1 MSQTLGPVAALLL
14 GVFFLVT
21 GSGLQNTLLP
31 LRGAFEGFSAINLG
45 ILGSSY
51 YLGFVVGCLV
61 VPHLVR
67 RSGHIRAFAALTSGV
82 VATMIAHPVFIDPIF
97 WFVLRAITGFCFA
110 GLYLVIESWLNDRA
124 TNQTRGFVMSA
135 YVMVDYAALTAGQMM
150 ITLYPVRGFEL
161 FSLAAILFSLAT
173 LPVAITSAGQPAP
186 IETARIR
193 LVRLFRAAPVAMVGC
208 FVIGLTNGSLWSLG
222 PIFGIGRGLTADGAA
237 TFMSAVVVAGALAQW
252 PIGFLSDRMDRRRIL
267 GALTVGAMLSGL
279 ALGALQFDLVG
290 LSVLGL
296 FYGALSLPAYSL
308 AAAHAYD
315 RTPASDA
322 VETAAGL
329 LLLYGIGSVIGPALA
344 SLGMQH
350 YGPGALFYFTS
361 GAFVLL
367 LLFVVW
373 RMSLREKE
381 RTVEPMSEPMAS
393 APTGT
398 VPRPEPELGPVS
410 RFRRWRRP
418 APPVKP
424 QPRPAPPL
432 PSGKLLSAGKP
443 RLEAGTTG
451 PAKPDATDTDAPGGD
466 FPTEQDGRSDG
477 A

>member
-1 MSQTLGPVAALLL
+1 MAQTLGPVAALLL

-31 LRGAFEGFSAINLG
+31 LRGAFEGFSAVQLG
-45 ILGSSY
+45 LLGSSY
-51 YLGFVVGCLV
+51 YLGFVTGCLL

-67 RSGHIRAFAALTSGV
+67 RSGHIRAFAALTAGV
-82 VATMIAHPVFIDPIF
+82 VASMMAHPLFIDPF
-97 WFVLRAITGFCFA
+97 VWFGLRAITGFCFA

-135 YVMVDYAALTAGQMM
+135 YVIVDYAALTAGQMM

-161 FSLAAILFSLAT
+161 FAFATILFALAT
-173 LPVAITSAGQPAP
+173 LPVAMTSAGQPAP

-193 LVRLFRAAPVAMVGC
+193 IWHLFKAAPVAVVGC

-237 TFMSAVVVAGALAQW
+237 TFMSAAVVAGAIAQW
-252 PIGFLSDRMDRRRIL
+252 PIGYISDRMDRRRIL
-267 GALTVGAMLSGL
+267 AALMVGALLAGL
-279 ALGALQFDLVG
+279 ALGVFQFG
-290 LSVLGL
+290 LLGLCILAL

-315 RTPASDA
+315 RTAPAEA

-329 LLLYGIGSVIGPALA
+329 LLAYGIGSVAGPSVA
-344 SLGMQH
+344 SFGMMH
-350 YGPGALFYFTS
+350 YGPGALFLFTAAS
-361 GAFVLL
+361 HTLL

-373 RMSLREKE
+373 RMTCREKTPPHLAE
-381 RTVEPMSEPMAS
+381 KVGETAAS
-393 APTGT
+393 AATGT
-398 VPRPEPELGPVS
+398 VPMPEPDVEPVAAPRMAAS
-410 RFRRWRRP
+410 TASASRP
-418 APPVKP
+418 ATHM
-424 QPRPAPPL
+424 APP
-432 PSGKLLSAGKP
+432 AN
-443 RLEAGTTG
+443 
-451 PAKPDATDTDAPGGD
+451 PAADAP

>member
-1 MSQTLGPVAALLL
+1 MAQTLGPVAALLL

-31 LRGAFEGFSAINLG
+31 LRGAFEGFSAISLG

-51 YLGFVVGCLV
+51 YLGFVIGCLA

-82 VATMIAHPVFIDPIF
+82 VATMLAHPVFIDPYV
-97 WFVLRAITGFCFA
+97 WFGLRAITGFCFA

-135 YVMVDYAALTAGQMM
+135 YIIVDYAALTAGQMM

-161 FSLAAILFSLAT
+161 FALGAILLSLAT
-173 LPVAITSAGQPAP
+173 LPVVVSSSGQPAP

-193 LVRLFRAAPVAMVGC
+193 VFRLFRAAPVAMVGC
-208 FVIGLTNGSLWSLG
+208 FVIGLANGSLWSLG
-222 PIFGIGRGLTADGAA
+222 PIFSIGRGLTADGAA
-237 TFMSAVVVAGALAQW
+237 TFMSAIVVAGALAQW
-252 PIGFLSDRMDRRRIL
+252 PVGFLSDRMDRRRIL
-267 GALTVGAMLSGL
+267 GALMVGAMMAGL
-279 ALGALQFDLVG
+279 ALGMFEFGLVG
-290 LSVLGL
+290 LCVLGL
-296 FYGALSLPAYSL
+296 AYGALSLPAYSL

-315 RTPASDA
+315 RTAPTDA

-329 LLLYGIGSVIGPALA
+329 LLLYGVGSVVGPSLA
-344 SLGMQH
+344 SFGMQH
-350 YGPGALFYFTS
+350 YGPGSLFFFTAAS
-361 GAFVLL
+361 HTFL

-373 RMSLREKE
+373 FLCFGSAGKPVAPAHAGLAD
-381 RTVEPMSEPMAS
+381 EPSAAS
-393 APTGT
+393 PATGT
-398 VPRPEPELGPVS
+398 VPAPDDDEPAA
-410 RFRRWRRP
+410 P
-418 APPVKP
+418 APTRKAA
-424 QPRPAPPL
+424 PRPA
-432 PSGKLLSAGKP
+432 A
-443 RLEAGTTG
+443 
-451 PAKPDATDTDAPGGD
+451 PAREDGS

>member
-1 MSQTLGPVAALLL
+1 MAQTLGPVAALLL

-31 LRGAFEGFSAINLG
+31 LRGAFEGFSAVHLG

-51 YLGFVVGCLV
+51 YLGFVLGCLL
-61 VPHLVR
+61 VPHIVR
-67 RSGHIRAFAALTSGV
+67 RSGHIRAFAALTSGA
-82 VATMIAHPVFIDPIF
+82 VATMLAHPLFIDPYV

-135 YVMVDYAALTAGQMM
+135 YVIVDYAALTAGQMM

-161 FSLAAILFSLAT
+161 FALGAMLFALAT
-173 LPVAITSAGQPAP
+173 LPVSMTRAGQPAP

-193 LVRLFRAAPVAMVGC
+193 PIRLLRAAPVAVVGC

-222 PIFGIGRGLTADGAA
+222 PIFGIGRGLTSDGAA
-237 TFMSAVVVAGALAQW
+237 TFMSAVVVAGAVAQW
-252 PIGFLSDRMDRRRIL
+252 PIGYLSDRMDRRRIL
-267 GALTVGAMLSGL
+267 GALMVGAMLAGL
-279 ALGALQFDLVG
+279 ALGALPFG
-290 LSVLGL
+290 LLGLCVLGL

-315 RTPASDA
+315 RTAPSEA

-329 LLLYGIGSVIGPALA
+329 LLAYGIGSVVGPSLA
-344 SLGMQH
+344 SVGMTH
-350 YGPGALFYFTS
+350 YGPGALFFFTAIS
-361 GAFVLL
+361 HTFL

-373 RMSLREKE
+373 RISCRDPVPASEKMGE
-381 RTVEPMSEPMAS
+381 TA
-393 APTGT
+393 ACAATGT
-398 VPRPEPELGPVS
+398 VPVPEPDDVPDIRPGPAA
-410 RFRRWRRP
+410 RP
-418 APPVKP
+418 A
-424 QPRPAPPL
+424 A
-432 PSGKLLSAGKP
+432 
-443 RLEAGTTG
+443 
-451 PAKPDATDTDAPGGD
+451 DATILA
-466 FPTEQDGRSDG
+466 EQDGRSDG

>member
-1 MSQTLGPVAALLL
+1 MAQTLGPVAALLL

-51 YLGFVVGCLV
+51 YLGFVIGCLA

-82 VATMIAHPVFIDPIF
+82 VAAMMGHLIIIDPF
-97 WFVLRAITGFCFA
+97 VWFGLRAITGFCFA

-161 FSLAAILFSLAT
+161 FALAAILFSIAT
-173 LPVAITSAGQPAP
+173 LPVVMSNAGQPAP

-193 LVRLFRAAPVAMVGC
+193 PLRLFRAAPVAMVGC

-237 TFMSAVVVAGALAQW
+237 TFMSAVVVAGAVAQW
-252 PIGFLSDRMDRRRIL
+252 PVGFFSDRTDRRRIL
-267 GALTVGAMLSGL
+267 AGLMVGAMLAGL
-279 ALGALQFDLVG
+279 ALGMFDFG
-290 LSVLGL
+290 LLGLCLLGL

-315 RTPASDA
+315 RTPASQA

-329 LLLYGIGSVIGPALA
+329 LLLYGIGSVVGPALA
-344 SLGMQH
+344 SYGMQH
-350 YGPGALFYFTS
+350 YGPGSLFYFTAAS
-361 GAFVLL
+361 HTLL

-373 RMSLREKE
+373 RMCCRETPAG
-381 RTVEPMSEPMAS
+381 TVHAAVDEAS
-393 APTGT
+393 AASAITGT
-398 VPRPEPELGPVS
+398 VPQPEDDTAETPAAAPD
-410 RFRRWRRP
+410 RRAQMRR
-418 APPVKP
+418 
-424 QPRPAPPL
+424 
-432 PSGKLLSAGKP
+432 SS
-443 RLEAGTTG
+443 
-451 PAKPDATDTDAPGGD
+451 DADS

-477 A
+477 G

>member
-82 VATMIAHPVFIDPIF
+82 VATMIAHPLFIDPIV
-97 WFVLRAITGFCFA
+97 WFVLRGITGFCFA

-135 YVMVDYAALTAGQMM
+135 YVIVDYAALTVGQMM

-161 FSLAAILFSLAT
+161 FALAAILFSLAT
-173 LPVAITSAGQPAP
+173 LPVAITSSGQPAP

-193 LVRLFRAAPVAMVGC
+193 LPRLFRAAPVAMVGC
-208 FVIGLTNGSLWSLG
+208 FVIGITNGSLWSLG

-267 GALTVGAMLSGL
+267 GALMVGAMLAGL
-279 ALGALQFDLVG
+279 ALGALQFDLIG

-315 RTPASDA
+315 RTHAADA

-329 LLLYGIGSVIGPALA
+329 LLLYGIGSVVGPALA

-350 YGPGALFYFTS
+350 YGPGALFFFTAAAY
-361 GAFVLL
+361 AFL

-373 RMSLREKE
+373 RMSVREDA
-381 RTVEPMSEPMAS
+381 RPSEPVTEPMAS
-393 APTGT
+393 AATGT
-398 VPRPEPELGPVS
+398 VPRPEPEPPVS
-410 RFRRWRRP
+410 RLNRWRRT

-424 QPRPAPPL
+424 QPRPAPPAPPGQDDVAKAGSL
-432 PSGKLLSAGKP
+432 KDSPGKGKTDD
-443 RLEAGTTG
+443 AF
-451 PAKPDATDTDAPGGD
+451 PD
-466 FPTEQDGRSDG
+466 EQDGRSDG

>member
-51 YLGFVVGCLV
+51 YLGFVVGCLI

-67 RSGHIRAFAALTSGV
+67 RSGHIRAFAALTSCV
-82 VATMIAHPVFIDPIF
+82 VATMIAHPLFIEPLF
-97 WFVLRAITGFCFA
+97 WFALRGITGFCFA

-135 YVMVDYAALTAGQMM
+135 YVIVDYAALTAGQMM

-161 FSLAAILFSLAT
+161 FALAAILFSLAT
-173 LPVAITSAGQPAP
+173 LPVAITSSGQPAP

-193 LVRLFRAAPVAMVGC
+193 LPRLFRAAPVAMVGC
-208 FVIGLTNGSLWSLG
+208 FVIGITNGSLWSLG

-267 GALTVGAMLSGL
+267 GALMVGAMLAGL

-315 RTPASDA
+315 RTHAADA

-329 LLLYGIGSVIGPALA
+329 LLLYGIGSVVGPALA
-344 SLGMQH
+344 SFGMQH
-350 YGPGALFYFTS
+350 YGPGALFFFTAAAY
-361 GAFVLL
+361 AFL

-373 RMSLREKE
+373 RMTM
-381 RTVEPMSEPMAS
+381 RTDTRPSEPVTEPMAS
-393 APTGT
+393 AATGT
-398 VPRPEPELGPVS
+398 VPRPEPEPPVS
-410 RFRRWRRP
+410 RFRRWRRAAP
-418 APPVKP
+418 AVKP
-424 QPRPAPPL
+424 QPRPAPP
-432 PSGKLLSAGKP
+432 P
-443 RLEAGTTG
+443 
-451 PAKPDATDTDAPGGD
+451 PADKDSTSKDTTDAP
-466 FPTEQDGRSDG
+466 FPDEQDGRSDG

>member
-1 MSQTLGPVAALLL
+1 MAQTLGPVAALLL

-31 LRGAFEGFSAINLG
+31 LRGAFEGFSAIDLG

-51 YLGFVVGCLV
+51 YLGFVLGCLL

-82 VATMIAHPVFIDPIF
+82 VATMLAHPLLVDPYV
-97 WFVLRAITGFCFA
+97 WFGLRAVTGFCFA

-124 TNQTRGFVMSA
+124 TNQTRGFVMGS

-150 ITLYPVRGFEL
+150 ITLFPVSGFQL
-161 FSLAAILFSLAT
+161 FAIATILFALAT
-173 LPVAITSAGQPAP
+173 LPVVMTTSKQPAP

-193 LVRLFRAAPVAMVGC
+193 IPHLFRAAPVALVGC
-208 FVIGLTNGSLWSLG
+208 FIIGLTNGSLWSLG
-222 PIFGIGRGLTADGAA
+222 PIFAIGRGLTADGAA
-237 TFMSAVVVAGALAQW
+237 TFMSAVVVAGAIAQW
-252 PIGFLSDRMDRRRIL
+252 PVGYLSDRMDRRRIL
-267 GALTVGAMLSGL
+267 AALMVGAMLAGL
-279 ALGALQFDLVG
+279 ALGALHFTLSG

-296 FYGALSLPAYSL
+296 IFGALALPAYSL

-315 RTPASDA
+315 RTSPSES

-329 LLLYGIGSVIGPALA
+329 LLIYGIGSVLGPSVA
-344 SLGMQH
+344 SFGMAH
-350 YGPGALFYFTS
+350 YGPGALFYFT
-361 GAFVLL
+361 AAAHTLL

-373 RMSLREKE
+373 RLSHRPAAE
-381 RTVEPMSEPMAS
+381 RFVSDTIAS

-398 VPRPEPELGPVS
+398 VPMPDAEPDPTAGMDDPEPAA
-410 RFRRWRRP
+410 P
-418 APPVKP
+418 APGADP
-424 QPRPAPPL
+424 QPGAA
-432 PSGKLLSAGKP
+432 SA
-443 RLEAGTTG
+443 AG
-451 PAKPDATDTDAPGGD
+451 APGEEP
-466 FPTEQDGRSDG
+466 FPQSQDGRSDG

>member
-82 VATMIAHPVFIDPIF
+82 VATMLAHPVFIEPF
-97 WFVLRAITGFCFA
+97 VWFGLRAVTGFCFA

-161 FSLAAILFSLAT
+161 FAFAAILFSLAT
-173 LPVAITSAGQPAP
+173 LPVAISNAGQPAP

-193 LVRLFRAAPVAMVGC
+193 PLRLFRAAPVAMVGC

-267 GALTVGAMLSGL
+267 GALMVGAMLAGL
-279 ALGALQFDLVG
+279 ALGALHFG
-290 LSVLGL
+290 LGGLAILGAV
-296 FYGALSLPAYSL
+296 YGALSLPAYSL

-329 LLLYGIGSVIGPALA
+329 LLLYGIGSVVGPALA
-344 SLGMQH
+344 SFGMQH
-350 YGPGALFYFTS
+350 YGPGALFFFT
-361 GAFVLL
+361 AAAYALL

-373 RMSLREKE
+373 RM
-381 RTVEPMSEPMAS
+381 TVRDAGKVVEHPTEPMAS

-398 VPRPEPELGPVS
+398 VPRPEPELTPKPVR
-410 RFRRWRRP
+410 RFWRRSPP
-418 APPVKP
+418 AIKP
-424 QPRPAPPL
+424 QPRPAPP
-432 PSGKLLSAGKP
+432 AI
-443 RLEAGTTG
+443 
-451 PAKPDATDTDAPGGD
+451 PAKAEGKNGDD

>member
-82 VATMIAHPVFIDPIF
+82 VATMVAHPLFIDPYF
-97 WFVLRAITGFCFA
+97 WFALRTITGFCFA

-150 ITLYPVRGFEL
+150 ITLYPVRSFEL
-161 FSLAAILFSLAT
+161 FALAAILFSLAT
-173 LPVAITSAGQPAP
+173 LPVAITSSGQPAP

-193 LVRLFRAAPVAMVGC
+193 LLRLFRAAPVAMVGC

-267 GALTVGAMLSGL
+267 AALLVGAMLASL
-279 ALGALQFDLVG
+279 TLGAMEFGLLG
-290 LSVLGL
+290 LSALGL
-296 FYGALSLPAYSL
+296 FYGALALPAYSL

-329 LLLYGIGSVIGPALA
+329 LLLYGIGSVVGPALA
-344 SLGMQH
+344 SFGMQH
-350 YGPGALFYFTS
+350 YGPGALFFFNA
-361 GAFVLL
+361 GAYTLL

-373 RMSLREKE
+373 RVSMREPARKPDMAA
-381 RTVEPMSEPMAS
+381 EPMSEPIAS
-393 APTGT
+393 TPTGT
-398 VPRPEPELGPVS
+398 VPRPESEPP
-410 RFRRWRRP
+410 RRRWPWLRAKKTPKR
-418 APPVKP
+418 APTSSAKP
-424 QPRPAPPL
+424 QARP
-432 PSGKLLSAGKP
+432 SAS
-443 RLEAGTTG
+443 REESSRTA
-451 PAKPDATDTDAPGGD
+451 DT

>member
-51 YLGFVVGCLV
+51 YLGFVIGCLV

-82 VATMIAHPVFIDPIF
+82 VATMLAHPVFIEPF
-97 WFVLRAITGFCFA
+97 VWFALRAVTGFCFA

-161 FSLAAILFSLAT
+161 FAFAAILFSLAT
-173 LPVAITSAGQPAP
+173 LPVAISTSGQPAP

-193 LVRLFRAAPVAMVGC
+193 PLRLFRAAPVAMVGC

-252 PIGFLSDRMDRRRIL
+252 PIGFISDRMDRRRIL
-267 GALTVGAMLSGL
+267 GALMVGAMLAGL
-279 ALGALQFDLVG
+279 ALGALHFG
-290 LSVLGL
+290 LGGLAVLGAV
-296 FYGALSLPAYSL
+296 YGALSLPAYSL

-329 LLLYGIGSVIGPALA
+329 LLLYGIGSVVGPALA
-344 SLGMQH
+344 SFGMQH
-350 YGPGALFYFTS
+350 YGPGALFFFT
-361 GAFVLL
+361 AAAYALL

-373 RMSLREKE
+373 RMTMRETAKVPE
-381 RTVEPMSEPMAS
+381 HAAEPMAS

-398 VPRPEPELGPVS
+398 VPRPEPELTSKPKR
-410 RFRRWRRP
+410 RFWRRN
-418 APPVKP
+418 APTVKP
-424 QPRPAPPL
+424 QPRPAPKADGTMVGDI
-432 PSGKLLSAGKP
+432 PSKRDVP
-443 RLEAGTTG
+443 
-451 PAKPDATDTDAPGGD
+451 PDAT
-466 FPTEQDGRSDG
+466 
-477 A
+477 

>member
-1 MSQTLGPVAALLL
+1 MAQTLGPVAALLL

-51 YLGFVVGCLV
+51 YLGFVVGCLA

-67 RSGHIRAFAALTSGV
+67 RTGHIRAFAALTSGV
-82 VATMIAHPVFIDPIF
+82 VAMMMAHPLFVDPLF
-97 WFVLRAITGFCFA
+97 WFVLRTITGFCFA

-135 YVMVDYAALTAGQMM
+135 YVIVDYAALTAGQMM
-150 ITLYPVRGFEL
+150 ITLYPVRSFDL
-161 FSLAAILFSLAT
+161 FAIAAILFSLAT
-173 LPVAITSAGQPAP
+173 LPVAVGSSTQPAP

-193 LVRLFRAAPVAMVGC
+193 LPRLFKAAPVAMVGC

-252 PIGFLSDRMDRRRIL
+252 PVGFLSDRMDRRRIL
-267 GALTVGAMLSGL
+267 AVLLGGAMVAGL
-279 ALGALQFDLVG
+279 LLGALPFGLLG
-290 LSVLGL
+290 LSLLGMV
-296 FYGALSLPAYSL
+296 YGALSLPAYSL

-315 RTPASDA
+315 RTAPSEA

-350 YGPGALFYFTS
+350 YGPGALYFFTA
-361 GAFVLL
+361 GAYLLL
-367 LLFVVW
+367 LLFVLW
-373 RMSLREKE
+373 RVLVRERGRMVDTK
-381 RTVEPMSEPMAS
+381 SEPIAS
-393 APTGT
+393 AATGT
-398 VPRPEPELGPVS
+398 VPRPEKERREKQPPAPLS
-410 RFRRWRRP
+410 RLRRWRRSSPP
-418 APPVKP
+418 APT
-424 QPRPAPPL
+424 PP
-432 PSGKLLSAGKP
+432 PPEPDDGA
-443 RLEAGTTG
+443 
-451 PAKPDATDTDAPGGD
+451 PDAR
-466 FPTEQDGRSDG
+466 FPSAQDGRSDG

>member
-1 MSQTLGPVAALLL
+1 MAQTLGPVAALLL

-51 YLGFVVGCLV
+51 YLGFVTGCLA

-67 RSGHIRAFAALTSGV
+67 RSGHIRAFAALTAGV
-82 VATMIAHPVFIDPIF
+82 VATMLAHPIFVEPYF
-97 WFVLRAITGFCFA
+97 WFVMRAITGFCFA

-150 ITLYPVRGFEL
+150 ITLYPVRSFEL
-161 FSLAAILFSLAT
+161 FALAAILFSLAT
-173 LPVAITSAGQPAP
+173 LPVVISSSGQPAP

-193 LVRLFRAAPVAMVGC
+193 LPRLFRAAPVAMVGC

-222 PIFGIGRGLTADGAA
+222 PIFGIGSGLTSDGAA
-237 TFMSAVVVAGALAQW
+237 TFMSAIVVAGAIAQW
-252 PIGFLSDRMDRRRIL
+252 PVGFFSDRMDRRRIL
-267 GALTVGAMLSGL
+267 GALMVGAMLASL
-279 ALGALQFDLVG
+279 ALGALQFGLVG

-296 FYGALSLPAYSL
+296 VFGALAMPAYSL

-315 RTPASDA
+315 LTPASDA

-329 LLLYGIGSVIGPALA
+329 LLLYGIGSVVGPAAA
-344 SLGMQH
+344 SFGMQH
-350 YGPGALFYFTS
+350 YGPGALFFFMAGCY
-361 GAFVLL
+361 ALL

-373 RMSLREKE
+373 RMCLGDRRPALKPPAMVMEE
-381 RTVEPMSEPMAS
+381 GAACV
-393 APTGT
+393 PTGT
-398 VPRPEPELGPVS
+398 VPAPDGEAEEAARQ
-410 RFRRWRRP
+410 
-418 APPVKP
+418 APPVKLSSRLFKGSAR
-424 QPRPAPPL
+424 PRGPGEPPF
-432 PSGKLLSAGKP
+432 
-443 RLEAGTTG
+443 
-451 PAKPDATDTDAPGGD
+451 PGD
-466 FPTEQDGRSDG
+466 QDGRSDG